1 MKTIYSLY
9 ETPSSSKYKTN
20 LTFEI
25 HGMIDAS
32 GPFSRPNT
40 FNHSMNPN
48 SKLFFYIKDTRGSNL
63 V

>member
-48 SKLFFYIKDTRGSNL
+48 SKLFLY
-63 V
+63 